1 MSFALACAASIA
13 TVGFLAQEQRGQ
25 HHSQLGLEQPSG
37 LFTGS
42 EATPSSSNSKSPAI
56 IFSVL
61 HAVVASAVSLVLD
74 VIVIEFTVL
83 AVLVER
89 QSCFVLELLAP
100 LRAHGRVRG
109 AHLARRPPRAQGR
122 TGALAPEHQPER
134 RVRGLPPLGAQPGAQ
149 RDRDE
154 VS

>member
-1 MSFALACAASIA
+1 MIVTPSMMSFALACAASIA

-83 AVLVER
+83 ADVKQR
-89 QSCFVLELLAP
+89 RPAP
-100 LRAHGRVRG
+100 LEVKSIHGGSCAATHAESSNGAWAHPEVDFLIGEVVVLAWFVGGG
-109 AHLARRPPRAQGR
+109 AG
-122 TGALAPEHQPER
+122 TICIC
-134 RVRGLPPLGAQPGAQ
+134 
-149 RDRDE
+149 
-154 VS
+154 SC